1 MKEDCPQLPD
11 DASFVTNGESSF
23 PLKRA
28 NQLRGDIAVQ
38 SFWAK
43 GSLAIFDVRRC
54 HTNAPSLKKAF
65 STPAKALANA
75 EKIKKEKYLKH
86 CLRKNWHFSPFVVSI
101 DGMLGVEASMVLKK
115 IAEDQAAKMDVPKS
129 VVINWLRTQISFA
142 SLRGNF
148 RCCLLYTSPSPRD

>member
-1 MKEDCPQLPD
+1 M
-11 DASFVTNGESSF
+11 
-23 PLKRA
+23 
-28 NQLRGDIAVQ
+28 
-38 SFWAK
+38 
-43 GSLAIFDVRRC
+43 RRC

-65 STPAKALANA
+65 SSPAKVLANA
-75 EKIKKEKYLKH
+75 EKIKKAKYLKH

-101 DGMLGVEASMVLKK
+101 DGMLGVEASMILKK

-148 RCCLLYTSPSPRD
+148 RCLYGSRQSFYHHKTTQFEDGVFYSSQIQPFRVMSDL